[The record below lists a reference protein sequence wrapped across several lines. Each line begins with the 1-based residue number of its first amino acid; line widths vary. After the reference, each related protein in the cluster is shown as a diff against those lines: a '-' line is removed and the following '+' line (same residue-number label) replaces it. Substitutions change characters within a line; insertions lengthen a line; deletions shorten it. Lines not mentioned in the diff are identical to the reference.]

1 MKVDYVGGC
10 PYEDNPGEVLN
21 LTVILDEGEVIRLGD
36 TVDILMMDD
45 TYLQRE
51 VKMINPRYAGD
62 YAAVSK
68 KMRAEVDA
76 GECGESKKKTTIVTG
91 PCRCTLVVMNVPYH
105 EVKTDDEI
113 TARRLQEEQDR
124 MIDLTPYREFTGGR
138 NSDSITE
145 HTQEG
150 YTVPDKVL
158 TYLQVGDAY
167 MMCPGIYDHPFKPDT
182 QLLGPYYYTDG
193 IHYWDRDTWKYVL
206 KYHVV
211 LPECFIKHVMSDAG
225 TAFIEKRLAEE
236 DAWSAS
242 IKNWKQREG
251 MLCLLPDNAGSTP
264 VEDF

>member
-21 LTVILDEGEVIRLGD
+21 LTVILEDGEVIHLGD
-36 TVDILMMDD
+36 TIDILMMDD

-68 KMRAEVDA
+68 KARAKVDA
-76 GECGESKKKTTIVTG
+76 GEYGESKKKTTIVTG

-105 EVKTDDEI
+105 EVKTNDEI
-113 TARRLQEEQDR
+113 AARQAIEERRRL
-124 MIDLTPYREFTGGR
+124 INLVPYREFAGGKH
-138 NSDSITE
+138 SDSITE
-145 HTQEG
+145 HTQDG

-167 MMCPGIYDHPFKPDT
+167 MMCPGIYDHPFKPGT
-182 QLLGPYYYTDG
+182 RLLGPYYYTDG

-211 LPECFIKHVMSDAG
+211 LPECFINHVMSEAG
-225 TAFIEKRLAEE
+225 TAFIEKRIAEE
-236 DAWSAS
+236 DAWSKS
-242 IKNWKQREG
+242 IKNWKKQEG
-251 MLCLLPDNAGSTP
+251 VLCLLPDNAGSIP
-264 VEDF
+264 IEDF